1 MSRTRYTR
9 NGFTKSGFTLVE
21 LLVVIGIIALL
32 ISILLP
38 ALNRAREAANTVK
51 CAANQRSVMQAIL
64 TFNAERG
71 VLPTTS
77 NDDIVKLRDPSFRKW
92 DYRTDPTNTT
102 PGGFTKDWASML
114 LRYLGDK
121 DPNATLINGVGNRSA
136 SIQVF
141 QCPSDPALN
150 LDINPGYQ
158 IFSNFVSTPTNGNG
172 FVPISMGLNTDLVAL
187 TDPRDGVAR
196 WTGGWSIGVVYGA
209 DPQNR
214 YGGLQNGLPIG
225 QGADARLSRVKGG
238 SEVAML
244 MDAGNRPTPPTSG
257 NPLDRSDVPY
267 FGSNYV
273 MYGNAPR
280 ELSGTLE
287 GMNGASWM
295 ANKIAFNRHSPRAAR
310 GGASPGLR
318 RVNVTFTDGHGETV
332 TRDQWSSVRIS
343 PFLPVAPR

>member
-1 MSRTRYTR
+1 MSRIRSIR
-9 NGFTKSGFTLVE
+9 NGSTKSAFTLVE

-38 ALNRAREAANTVK
+38 ALNRARESANTVK

-71 VLPTTS
+71 VVPTTS
-77 NDDIVKLRDPSFRKW
+77 DDRLVKLRDPSFRKW

-114 LRYLGDK
+114 LRYLGDR
-121 DPNATLINGVGNRSA
+121 DPNATLINGVGNRSS

-172 FVPISMGLNTDLVAL
+172 FVPISFGINTDIVSL
-187 TDPRDGVAR
+187 TDQNDGLTK
-196 WTGGWSIGVVYGA
+196 WTGNWNIGVVYGA

-214 YGGLQNGLPIG
+214 FGGLQRGLPIG
-225 QGADARLSRVKGG
+225 QGADARLSRVKGS

-244 MDAGNRPTPPTSG
+244 MDAGNRPSPPVGG
-257 NPLDRSDVPY
+257 NPLDRGDVPY
-267 FGSNYV
+267 FGSNFI
-273 MYGNAPR
+273 MFGNAPL

-295 ANKIAFNRHSPRAAR
+295 GNKIAFNRHSPNTAR
-310 GGASPGLR
+310 NGSSPSLR
-318 RVNVTFTDGHGETV
+318 RVNVTFTDGHGETA
-332 TRDQWSSVRIS
+332 TRDRWSSVRVS